1 MWSHNAF
8 IYSIINAL
16 TNTPNTLCNLKLSL
30 ADFSRFASFFL
41 PLRSILRGDLQVC
54 TAIPPHR
61 CKAQGCG
68 GHDSGGM
75 MSMVITKRGK
85 DFSVFARI
93 SGEDNQ

>member
-68 GHDSGGM
+68 GHDSGDDEHGH
-75 MSMVITKRGK
+75 
-85 DFSVFARI
+85 
-93 SGEDNQ
+93 N